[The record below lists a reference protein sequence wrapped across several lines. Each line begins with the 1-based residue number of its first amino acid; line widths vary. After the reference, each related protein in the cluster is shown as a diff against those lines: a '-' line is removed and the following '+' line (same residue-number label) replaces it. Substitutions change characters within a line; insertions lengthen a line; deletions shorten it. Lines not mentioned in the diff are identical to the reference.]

1 MVEEKGLEPA
11 VADKI
16 GDYVKLS
23 GGTDLLM
30 KLKADKDLTSNVDAQ
45 KGLKDMELLLHY
57 CGIFKL
63 EKVIQHPFAINC
75 WCPLP
80 CFIIQYKISFDL
92 SLARGLDY
100 YTGVIFEAILTGI

>member
-30 KLKADKDLTSNVDAQ
+30 KLKADKDLTSNMDAQ
-45 KGLKDMELLLHY
+45 KGLKDMDLLLH
-57 CGIFKL
+57 
-63 EKVIQHPFAINC
+63 
-75 WCPLP
+75 
-80 CFIIQYKISFDL
+80 
-92 SLARGLDY
+92 
-100 YTGVIFEAILTGI
+100 